1 MTSTISENPVEAK
14 TLSKTKSVCPIC
26 LSVVPATVVE
36 ESGRVFL
43 EKTCKEHG
51 EFRALVWSDS
61 AMYSSYES
69 MFPQEEPRP
78 LVNDCPLDCGLC
90 DSHEEGTCVAIV
102 EVTTRCN
109 LSCDVCFANTAG
121 ATGSV
126 DPSLTTI
133 ADEFATIIQNGGSA
147 RPVQLSGG
155 EPTVRTDLASIVR
168 MGKEMGLKHIEV
180 NTNGLLLG
188 ARPGLAKE
196 LADAGVSAIYLQFDG
211 FDDKIYLTMRKR
223 SLIKLK
229 LKAIE
234 NCRKNNLAVVLV
246 PTIVKGLNDDQLG
259 EIIHFAMRE
268 PIVKGV
274 NIQPATF
281 LGRFPSDLR
290 NTTERMTIPDVI
302 KAIEAQTGGELVSSD
317 FFPIP
322 SLHHSCSAVTLAL
335 AGEEGLV
342 PLPRLV
348 DVMEVTGRVENLHCT
363 ITRAIPKLWDVSNER
378 ETFDR
383 LRRYFSRIGLEI
395 EGADSKKIL
404 TVSMMAFQDCWTLD
418 CDRLQLCRVH
428 VVRPN
433 GRVIPFCSYYL
444 TSVDGKRLYG
454 PSQEEPI
461 PEATDEEGRDRKLM
475 IERYAKLAASNVAPA
490 SCCGGNSTSQGG
502 CCSSEAAPVE
512 ASPVDAECGSPILLA
527 SPKATGVEKL
537 VVGNAETQTPGSR

>member
-1 MTSTISENPVEAK
+1 MTSLISEDPVNSK
-14 TLSKTKSVCPIC
+14 TLSVTKSVCPVC

-36 ESGRVFL
+36 ESGKVFL
-43 EKTCKEHG
+43 EKSCKEHG

-61 AMYSSYES
+61 AMYSAYEN
-69 MFPQEEPRP
+69 MFPQDQKTPM
-78 LVNDCPLDCGLC
+78 VNDCPLDCGLC
-90 DSHEEGTCVAIV
+90 ASHEEGTCVAIV
-102 EVTTRCN
+102 EVTSRCN
-109 LSCDVCFANTAG
+109 LSCEVCFANTAG

-126 DPSLTTI
+126 DPSLGSI
-133 ADEFATIIQNGGSA
+133 ADEFATIIKNGGSN

-155 EPTVRTDLASIVR
+155 EPTVRSDLSSIVK
-168 MGKEMGLKHIEV
+168 MGREMGLRHIEV

-196 LADAGVSAIYLQFDG
+196 LAEAGVSAIYLQFDG

-223 SLIKLK
+223 SLISLK

-268 PIVKGV
+268 PVVKGV
-274 NIQPATF
+274 NFQPATF

-302 KAIEAQTGGELVSSD
+302 KAIEAQTGGEIQSSD

-322 SLHHSCSAVTLAL
+322 SLHSSCSAVTLAL

-348 DVMEVTGRVENLHCT
+348 DVMEVTGRMENLHCT
-363 ITRAIPKLWDVSNER
+363 ITKAIPRLWDVSNER
-378 ETFDR
+378 DTFDR
-383 LRRYFSRIGLEI
+383 LRRYLSRIGLEI
-395 EGADSKKIL
+395 DGADSKKIL
-404 TVSMMAFQDCWTLD
+404 TISMMAFQDCWTLD
-418 CDRLQLCRVH
+418 CDRLQKCRVH

-433 GRVIPFCSYYL
+433 GRLIPFCSYYL

-454 PSQEEPI
+454 PSQEEPVA
-461 PEATDEEGRDRKLM
+461 EGTDEEARIRKSVS
-475 IERYAKLAASNVAPA
+475 ERYTELAVSNGAS
-490 SCCGGNSTSQGG
+490 SCCGGSGASQGD
-502 CCSSEAAPVE
+502 CCSSKAAVE
-512 ASPVDAECGSPILLA
+512 LTSPSSCQP
-527 SPKATGVEKL
+527 
-537 VVGNAETQTPGSR
+537 